1 VVPAS
6 FRNAVKE
13 VLEDVGTE
21 LELYPL
27 RLTICCCDNKG
38 RIGDKEKIVLFSR
51 LSTATDILSELFG
64 DRLLQK
70 KIFETDK
77 EKEMEKEEEEREN
90 KRAQLNAQKD
100 GDCSTKKYESS
111 TNNSGV
117 RSNLDCDNIDNGSAN
132 ENKSDDLTSNTDRQ
146 GDDSKPTFDV
156 DVNSTTNTTTT
167 IKKERSRGLSDVGK
181 DRGSDDF
188 NLSDMRLS
196 ILRMSMT
203 HTEEILGAHTTL
215 QSAGVID
222 GQRLLLEVYVR
233 GLDGTVD
240 YWPRSRYLEANR
252 HLDSAMSNG
261 NGAHTQGQGQGQGQG
276 QSEELSRSITVI
288 SERLGSPVKSVII
301 NNGKTGLENLG
312 NTCYMN
318 CSLQALLHTEPL
330 TEYFLSQA
338 HHKDL
343 NVLNKYVLT
352 HVLRR
357 VIHLTYHILF
367 IYLLIPPII
376 VVINLAMYS
385 TIQYMTVLYCNVQC
399 L

>member
-1 VVPAS
+1 MVPAS
-6 FRNAVKE
+6 FRNAVKD

-70 KIFETDK
+70 KILETDK
-77 EKEMEKEEEEREN
+77 EKEIEIVEEKREN
-90 KRAQLNAQKD
+90 KRAEFLAQKD
-100 GDCSTKKYESS
+100 RDYGTKKDESS
-111 TNNSGV
+111 TNNNEV
-117 RSNLDCDNIDNGSAN
+117 RSNLDSDNIDNGSAN
-132 ENKSDDLTSNTDRQ
+132 ENKIDDNASSTDRQ
-146 GDDSKPTFDV
+146 GDKSKLTSDV
-156 DVNSTTNTTTT
+156 DVNSTTNTM
-167 IKKERSRGLSDVGK
+167 KKEERSRGLSDVGK

-203 HTEEILGAHTTL
+203 HTEKILGAHTTL
-215 QSAGVID
+215 QSAGVMD
-222 GQRLLLEVYVR
+222 GQRLLLEVHVR

-252 HLDSAMSNG
+252 HLDSVMSNG
-261 NGAHTQGQGQGQGQG
+261 NGTHTQGQGQGQGQG
-276 QSEELSRSITVI
+276 QSEEFSRSITVI

-343 NVLNKYVLT
+343 NVLNKYV
-352 HVLRR
+352 
-357 VIHLTYHILF
+357 
-367 IYLLIPPII
+367 
-376 VVINLAMYS
+376 AYS
-385 TIQYMTVLYCNVQC
+385 CF
-399 L
+399 